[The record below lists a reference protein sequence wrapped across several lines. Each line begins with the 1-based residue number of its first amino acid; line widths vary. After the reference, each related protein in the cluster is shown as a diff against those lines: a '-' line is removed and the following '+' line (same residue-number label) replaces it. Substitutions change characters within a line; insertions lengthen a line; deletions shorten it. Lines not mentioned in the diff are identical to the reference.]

1 MSYKLSHSFLI
12 NKKDTTKPYK
22 SFFYKICFQLTNIS
36 LKKFILYVICDFYI
50 WMNKEIII
58 LLSFVN
64 VNLKNNVNRDDNI
77 IVGMRSTQL
86 NIILLFIARSMNIF
100 KYIILV

>member
-36 LKKFILYVICDFYI
+36 LKNLSFTLYVIFTFEWI
-50 WMNKEIII
+50 KIII